1 MLVYTYR
8 AGLSQSLFER
18 LVLLGIRPIRLMVQY
33 RMHPVLSEFPS
44 SVFYDGTLQ
53 NAVTAPERTMQ
64 DVQFPWPNMES
75 PTFFWTTQSQEE
87 ISASGTSYL
96 NRYRSRQTS
105 PVYLSPALASSDCLC
120 MTLHIVCTRKCVY
133 VYSPTMNCFLSPW
146 QPQGRESV
154 CRKGGYQVHEVWYKA
169 TPDWSHHS
177 VRGAEGIRGSV
188 HDHQWLP
195 AHQTLPGQPERDNR
209 QLDFPVKGHFLL
221 YRDHLIV
228 IIFVN

>member
-1 MLVYTYR
+1 MAKYGKPNFLLDHTES
-8 AGLSQSLFER
+8 GGDISQWN
-18 LVLLGIRPIRLMVQY
+18 LLPQQV
-33 RMHPVLSEFPS
+33 P
-44 SVFYDGTLQ
+44 LQ
-53 NAVTAPERTMQ
+53 ADIPCVH
-64 DVQFPWPNMES
+64 
-75 PTFFWTTQSQEE
+75 
-87 ISASGTSYL
+87 
-96 NRYRSRQTS
+96 
-105 PVYLSPALASSDCLC
+105 LSPALASSHCLC

-154 CRKGGYQVHEVWYKA
+154 CRKGGYQVHEVRYKA